1 MGAHNCEA
9 TSSCIAIPGST
20 SDMWAANAS
29 LKALKVAA
37 KTSQYVYMMLGGN
50 DCLEKMPDCAHQKK
64 TSTECGDE
72 LVASCTVNM
81 HKILGAIHEA
91 NPEAR
96 VVGFGYDTMFGA
108 KGCGLITHDILPQC
122 WEKGTPAGKGNRCFN
137 TEFLK
142 IQKVYD
148 EAAANYSFV
157 DEASILGATQVAGG
171 DTKASTDPSNR
182 HIDMD
187 AMGPAKYWPLSM
199 ECFHPSVD
207 NCGDDINDCGA
218 TIVME
223 EFYKSYWSKRPDV
236 CPSSSVVV

>member
-1 MGAHNCEA
+1 
-9 TSSCIAIPGST
+9 
-20 SDMWAANAS
+20 MWAANAS

-37 KTSQYVYMMLGGN
+37 RTTEYVYMMLGGN

-64 TSTECGDE
+64 SSGACGDE
-72 LVASCTVNM
+72 LVASCTSNA
-81 HKILGAIHEA
+81 HKIVDAIHEV
-91 NPEAR
+91 NPKAR

-122 WEKGTPAGKGNRCFN
+122 WEKGTPAGQGNRCFN

-142 IQKVYD
+142 IQAVYD
-148 EAAANYSFV
+148 SLAANYSFF
-157 DEASILGATQVAGG
+157 DKASILGATQVAGG